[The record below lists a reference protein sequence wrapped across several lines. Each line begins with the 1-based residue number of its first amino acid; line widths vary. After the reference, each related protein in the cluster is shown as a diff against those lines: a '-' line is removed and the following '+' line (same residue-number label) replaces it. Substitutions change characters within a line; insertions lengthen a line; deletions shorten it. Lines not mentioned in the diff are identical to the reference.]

1 MKGVTSW
8 YIRAGEWALNLFLLN
23 VLWILF
29 SALGLFAFGIFP
41 ATAAMFAV
49 IRKLNMAKE
58 DVHVF
63 KLFWKTYK
71 VEFMKSNLIGYI
83 FLMVGFLLYVD
94 LRVLQQLD
102 SSLLNLILTVATF
115 ILVFLYLLTLLYV
128 FPVFV
133 HLNLKT
139 VEYIKYAFILAIGKP
154 KQSLLI
160 LLALAISMFLLI
172 QVPGLIPV
180 FGISIFSFI
189 LMKIS
194 SSSFPP
200 IESTHN

>member
-71 VEFMKSNLIGYI
+71 FEFMKSNLIGYI